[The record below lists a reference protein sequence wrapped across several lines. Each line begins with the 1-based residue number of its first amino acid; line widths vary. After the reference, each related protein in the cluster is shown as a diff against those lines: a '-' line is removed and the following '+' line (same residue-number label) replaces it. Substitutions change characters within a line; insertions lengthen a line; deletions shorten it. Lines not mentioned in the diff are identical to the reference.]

1 VSDST
6 DSAPRPGRP
15 EVVVALL
22 CPFTPD
28 GSIDAGALAAHV
40 EFLAESGVDALMPG
54 GTTGEGPLLD
64 DFELLDVVA
73 RTTAAA
79 RGRVRVIPHVGRIST
94 AATATL
100 VARVVHE
107 HGAVAVSAVVPY
119 YYALDDDQVQ
129 RHFEALLDAAHDC
142 DLYAYTIPART
153 GNELTPAVVRRLGR
167 AGLKG
172 VKDSTKSW
180 ERHCEYLECGVDVL
194 IGTDS
199 MVVDSVRAGSAGC
212 VSALAN
218 VHPDLLC
225 RARDGES
232 VQGEISRLRERLPFN
247 NLKHE
252 LARLLP
258 GYPTSYRAPLG

>member
-64 DFELLDVVA
+64 DVELLDVAA

-79 RGRVRVIPHVGRIST
+79 RGRLRVIPHVGRT
-94 AATATL
+94 ATTATATL
-100 VARVVHE
+100 VERVVHE
-107 HGAVAVSAVVPY
+107 LGAVAVSAVVPY
-119 YYALDDDQVQ
+119 YYALDHDQVQ
-129 RHFEALLDAAHDC
+129 RHFEVLLDAARDC

-153 GNELTPAVVRRLGR
+153 GNELAPEVVRRLGR

-180 ERHCEYLECGVDVL
+180 ERHREYLECGVDVL

-199 MVVDSVRAGSAGC
+199 LVVDSVRAGSAGC

-218 VHPDLLC
+218 VRPDLLC

-232 VQGEISRLRERLPFN
+232 VQNEISRLRERLPFDR
-247 NLKHE
+247 LKHE
-252 LARLLP
+252 LARQLP

>member
-1 VSDST
+1 VS
-6 DSAPRPGRP
+6 ARGRP

-22 CPFTPD
+22 CPFTRGRID
-28 GSIDAGALAAHV
+28 GGALAAHV
-40 EFLAESGVDALMPG
+40 ELLAESGVDALMPG

-64 DFELLDVVA
+64 DVELLEIVG

-79 RGRVRVIPHVGRIST
+79 RGRVRIIPHVGRVAT

-100 VARVVHE
+100 VERVVQD

-119 YYALDDDQVQ
+119 YYALEQDQVQ
-129 RHFEALLDAAHDC
+129 RHFEVLLDVAREC

-153 GNELTPAVVRRLGR
+153 GNELAPEVVRRLGR

-180 ERHCEYLECGVDVL
+180 KRHCEYLECGVDVL

-218 VHPDLLC
+218 VRPDLLC

-232 VQGEISRLRERLPFN
+232 VQDEISRLRERLPFHK
-247 NLKHE
+247 LKHE
-252 LARLLP
+252 LAERLP